1 MRWFHALMPKEQQFV
16 ELFCRHAQTLVHG
29 AKSLRDLLEGGD
41 SIEHACSEIFRFED
55 EADQV
60 ARDTLLAVRQT
71 FITPFDRGDIKQLS
85 ASLDDAIDQMQKTA
99 KAITLYEVTTFEPQM
114 REMGDVI
121 MRAAELT
128 MEAMPLLAHLR
139 NNASRLNAIAE
150 EITKVEEQS
159 DQIYDRGIKA
169 LFVASRKAKDP
180 MAYIVGAEIYDH
192 LEKVV
197 DRFEDVANHVSGIVI
212 ENL

>member
-1 MRWFHALMPKEQQFV
+1 MRWFQAMMPREEQFV
-16 ELFCRHAQTLVHG
+16 ELFCRHAKTLVQG
-29 AKSLRDLLEGGD
+29 ATSLRALLEGGE
-41 SIEHACSEIFRFED
+41 SIEQACAEIMRYEE

-60 ARDTLLAVRQT
+60 ARDTLLAVRRT
-71 FITPFDRGDIKQLS
+71 FITPFDRGDIKQLTT
-85 ASLDDAIDQMQKTA
+85 SLDDAIDQMQKTA
-99 KAITLYEVTTFEPQM
+99 KAITLYEFTTFEPQM
-114 REMGDVI
+114 REMADVI

-128 MEAMPLLAHLR
+128 MEAMPLLARLR
-139 NNASRLNAIAE
+139 QNAGRLNAIAE
-150 EITKVEEQS
+150 EITKVEEES
-159 DQIYDRGIKA
+159 DHIYDRGIKA
-169 LFVASRKAKDP
+169 LFIASRDAKDP

>member
-1 MRWFHALMPKEQQFV
+1 MRWFHALMPKEEQFV
-16 ELFCRHAQTLVHG
+16 ELFVRHAATLVHG
-29 AKSLRDLLEGGD
+29 AKALRDLLEGGD

-60 ARDTLLAVRQT
+60 ARDTLSAVRQT

-85 ASLDDAIDQMQKTA
+85 GSLDDAIDQMQKTA
-99 KAITLYEVTTFEPQM
+99 KAITLYEVTAFQAPM
-114 REMGDVI
+114 REMADIIV
-121 MRAAELT
+121 RAAELT
-128 MEAMPLLAHLR
+128 SEAMQLMSGLR
-139 NNASRLNAIAE
+139 KNATRLNALAE
-150 EITKVEEQS
+150 EITKIEEQA

-169 LFVASRKAKDP
+169 LFVASREANDP